1 MSIYC
6 KNKAK
11 SPDGNVDHC
20 HGFVTFELSDN
31 YTQLCL
37 QIRIRTLNG
46 SARKTSIF
54 KEPNVVKHLSQPHGK
69 YVVAPADKAPNNIF
83 FVCKSHY
90 IDCLIKESGIA
101 NFPGNLTY
109 FPTTL
114 LKEEVL
120 CNHMSVLCSFGNSTK
135 DKEVD
140 LLSLHSISKL
150 HKCPYQQVILLGLLN
165 AP

>member
-1 MSIYC
+1 MVFI
-6 KNKAK
+6 
-11 SPDGNVDHC
+11 
-20 HGFVTFELSDN
+20 TFELSDN
-31 YTQLCL
+31 YTHLCL

-54 KEPNVVKHLSQPHGK
+54 KEPNVVKDLSHPHGK
-69 YVVAPADKAPNNIF
+69 YVVVPADKAPNNIF
-83 FVCKSHY
+83 VCASH
-90 IDCLIKESGIA
+90 IKESGID

-135 DKEVD
+135 DEEVSPLD
-140 LLSLHSISKL
+140 F
-150 HKCPYQQVILLGLLN
+150 
-165 AP
+165 

>member
-1 MSIYC
+1 M
-6 KNKAK
+6 
-11 SPDGNVDHC
+11 V
-20 HGFVTFELSDN
+20 FVTVELSDN
-31 YTQLCL
+31 YTHICL
-37 QIRIRTLNG
+37 QIIIRTING

-54 KEPNVVKHLSQPHGK
+54 KEPNVVKHLSHLHDK
-69 YVVAPADKAPNNIF
+69 YVVVSADKAHNNIF

-90 IDCLIKESGIA
+90 IDCLIKESGID

-120 CNHMSVLCSFGNSTK
+120 CNHMSVFCSFWNSTK
-135 DKEVD
+135 YKEVD
-140 LLSLHSISKL
+140 VLSLHLISKL

-165 AP
+165 APWNIFPNY